1 MTGLRDR
8 RTWRW
13 LPRRLRFRVLG
24 LVDVVALW
32 TLVAALTA
40 GGAWWGL
47 SSYRQHRDYCT
58 ADRELRREGPG
69 GECIG
74 VTAEA
79 YPFDPDLADV
89 LGRIEK
95 ENEEARTSGK
105 PVVSVAV
112 VMPYTSENAGAAMS
126 QELIRHSLQ
135 GAYVAQQAHNHGPA
149 TGDTAV
155 QLLFANVGE
164 DLSHWKT
171 VTDALAA
178 RRGGDAPVVAAIG
191 FPNSDDATL
200 AAVRDGLGPDQIP
213 AVSAVLSSRD
223 MEDPYLFK
231 VSPSTDQF
239 VDALKRYVS
248 ANEVD
253 RENTFMIADDRDDNY
268 VANLRRVFRQEFG
281 ARYGITPDEVERRT
295 ETYQGVKGPS
305 QGTSQIFRRAVAAMC
320 AVDARTVFLAG
331 RDADLPP
338 FLETIDRST
347 SCDRGPD
354 DEPLRILRV
363 STGRDPVTETDE
375 MRRITERN
383 SIEIVTAV
391 AVDAP
396 RWRAGADSDEQIPK
410 AFARFAASYD
420 TYFAQEEPDA
430 LDDGYAVMYH
440 DALTAVGTA
449 VAAAR
454 DSEIDAVTHNDVYD
468 ELRRGSPLEHCAA
481 TCVPGASGV
490 FTFADESAGADPGAG
505 SGRVVG
511 LWPVCKPVPIVTY
524 PVERRDKSPL
534 YRTYQEPGE
543 NTCPPA

>member
-1 MTGLRDR
+1 MRGLRDR

-24 LVDVVALW
+24 LVDVVVLW
-32 TLVAALTA
+32 TLVAALTTA
-40 GGAWWGL
+40 GAWWGL
-47 SSYRQHRDYCT
+47 DSYRQHRDYCT
-58 ADRELRREGPG
+58 ANRDLRRAGQ
-69 GECIG
+69 ECIG

-79 YPFDPDLADV
+79 YSFDPN
-89 LGRIEK
+89 LGDILGLIK
-95 ENEEARTSGK
+95 GENERARTSGK

-112 VMPYTSENAGAAMS
+112 VMPYTAQSPGAAMS
-126 QELIRHSLQ
+126 QELILHSLQ
-135 GAYVAQQAHNHGPA
+135 GAYVAQKSQND
-149 TGDTAV
+149 GDTAV

-200 AAVRDGLGPDQIP
+200 DAVEDGLGPAQIP
-213 AVSAVLSSRD
+213 AVSAVLSSRE
-223 MEDPYLFK
+223 MENPYLFK
-231 VSPSTDQF
+231 VSPSTDQL
-239 VDALKRYVS
+239 VDALQRYVS

-253 RENTFMIADDRDDNY
+253 RKNTFMIADDRDDNY
-268 VANLRRVFRQEFG
+268 VANLRRAFRREFG
-281 ARYGITPDEVERRT
+281 EQYGITPDEVERRT
-295 ETYQGVKGPS
+295 ETYQGIKGPS
-305 QGTSQIFRRAVAAMC
+305 QGTPQIFRRAVDAMC

-338 FLETIDRST
+338 FLKRIDEAS
-347 SCDRGPD
+347 SCDRGSNN
-354 DEPLRILRV
+354 EPLRILRV
-363 STGRDPVTETDE
+363 STGRDPVTESE
-375 MRRITERN
+375 KMRGIAERN
-383 SIEIVTAV
+383 NIEIVTAV

-396 RWRAGADSDEQIPK
+396 GWHAGAVGDKQVPK

-420 TYFAQEEPDA
+420 ERFEEGPDA

-454 DSEIDAVTHNDVYD
+454 DSDIDAVTHNDVYD

-481 TCVPGASGV
+481 GCVPGASGV
-490 FTFADESAGADPGAG
+490 FTFVDESAGAEASAG
-505 SGRVVG
+505 TERVDG
-511 LWPVCKPVPIVTY
+511 LWPVCKPVPIVTF

-534 YRTYQEPGE
+534 YRTYQVPGK
-543 NTCPPA
+543 NTCPAP

>member
-1 MTGLRDR
+1 MRGMRDR

-24 LVDVVALW
+24 LVDVVVLW
-32 TLVAALTA
+32 TLVAALTTA
-40 GGAWWGL
+40 GAWWGL
-47 SSYRQHRDYCT
+47 DSYRQHRDYCT
-58 ADRELRREGPG
+58 ASRDLRRAGQ
-69 GECIG
+69 ECIG

-79 YPFDPDLADV
+79 YSFDPALDGI
-89 LGRIEK
+89 LGLIED
-95 ENEEARTSGK
+95 ENEAARASGK

-112 VMPYTSENAGAAMS
+112 VMPYSAQSPGAAMS
-126 QELIRHSLQ
+126 QELILHSLQ
-135 GAYVAQQAHNHGPA
+135 GAYVAQKSQND
-149 TGDTAV
+149 GDTAV

-164 DLSHWKT
+164 DLSHWET
-171 VTDALAA
+171 VTDALAT

-200 AAVRDGLGPDQIP
+200 AAVRDGLGPARIP

-223 MEDPYLFK
+223 MEHPYLFK

-239 VDALKRYVS
+239 VDALQRYVS

-253 RENTFMIADDRDDNY
+253 RKNTFMIADDRDDNY
-268 VANLRRVFRQEFG
+268 VANLRRAFRREFG
-281 ARYGITPDEVERRT
+281 EQYGITPDEVERRT
-295 ETYQGVKGPS
+295 ETYQGIKGPA
-305 QGTSQIFRRAVAAMC
+305 QGTPQIFRRAVAAMC

-338 FLETIDRST
+338 FLETIDRTS
-347 SCDRGPD
+347 SCDQGSD

-363 STGRDPVTETDE
+363 STGRDPVTGSPA
-375 MRRITERN
+375 MRRIAERN
-383 SIEIVTAV
+383 NIEFVTAA

-396 RWRAGADSDEQIPK
+396 RWRDGADGDEQVPR

-420 TYFAQEEPDA
+420 EHFGKEPDPDA

-454 DSEIDAVTHNDVYD
+454 DSDINAVTHNDVYD

-481 TCVPGASGV
+481 GCVPGASGV
-490 FTFADESAGADPGAG
+490 FTFVDESAGADASAG
-505 SGRVVG
+505 SERVDG
-511 LWPVCKPVPIVTY
+511 LWPVCKPVPMVTF

-534 YRTYQEPGE
+534 YRTYQVPGK
-543 NTCPPA
+543 NACPAP

>member
-1 MTGLRDR
+1 MRGIRDR

-24 LVDVVALW
+24 LVDVVVLW
-32 TLVAALTA
+32 TLVAALTTA
-40 GGAWWGL
+40 GAWWGL
-47 SSYRQHRDYCT
+47 DSYRHHRDYCT
-58 ADRELRREGPG
+58 ANRDLRRVGQ
-69 GECIG
+69 ECIG

-79 YPFDPDLADV
+79 YSFDSDLGDI
-89 LGRIEK
+89 LGRIED
-95 ENEEARTSGK
+95 ENEAARTSGK

-112 VMPYTSENAGAAMS
+112 VMPYTAQSPGAAMS
-126 QELIRHSLQ
+126 QELIQHSLQ

-164 DLSHWKT
+164 DLSHWET

-200 AAVRDGLGPDQIP
+200 AAVREGLRPARIP

-239 VDALKRYVS
+239 VDALQRYVS

-253 RENTFMIADDRDDNY
+253 RKNAFMIADDRDDNY
-268 VANLRRVFRQEFG
+268 VYNLREAFRIEFG
-281 ARYGITPDEVERRT
+281 EQYGINPDEVERPT
-295 ETYQGVKGPS
+295 ETYTGIKGPD
-305 QGTSQIFRRAVAAMC
+305 QGTPQIFRRAVAAMC
-320 AVDARTVFLAG
+320 AVDAHTVFLAG

-338 FLETIDRST
+338 FLETIDRT
-347 SCDRGPD
+347 SSCNQGSDAD
-354 DEPLRILRV
+354 PLRILRV
-363 STGRDPVTETDE
+363 STGRAPETESDE
-375 MRRITERN
+375 MRRIAESN
-383 SIEIVTAV
+383 NIEIVTAV

-396 RWRAGADSDEQIPK
+396 RWRDGADGDEQVPT

-420 TYFAQEEPDA
+420 QHFDENSDTGA

-454 DSEIDAVTHNDVYD
+454 DNEIDAVTHNDVYD
-468 ELRRGSPLEHCAA
+468 ELRRGSPREHCAA
-481 TCVPGASGV
+481 TCVQGASGV
-490 FTFADESAGADPGAG
+490 FTFADESAGAEAG
-505 SGRVVG
+505 EGSERVDG
-511 LWPVCKPVPIVTY
+511 LWPVCKPVPMVTF

-534 YRTYQEPGE
+534 YRTYQVPGK
-543 NTCPPA
+543 NTCPAP

>member
-24 LVDVVALW
+24 LVDVVVLW
-32 TLVAALTA
+32 TLVAALTTA
-40 GGAWWGL
+40 GAWWGL
-47 SSYRQHRDYCT
+47 DSYRQHRDYCT
-58 ADRELRREGPG
+58 ADRELRRAGQ
-69 GECIG
+69 ECIG
-74 VTAEA
+74 VTAKA
-79 YPFDPDLADV
+79 YAFASDLDGI
-89 LGRIEK
+89 LGLIEE
-95 ENEEARTSGK
+95 ENEAARTSGK

-112 VMPYTSENAGAAMS
+112 VMPYTAQSPGAAMS
-126 QELIRHSLQ
+126 QDLIRHSLQ
-135 GAYVAQQAHNHGPA
+135 GAYVAQQAHNHGPT

-164 DLSHWKT
+164 DLSHWET
-171 VTDALAA
+171 VTDALAD

-200 AAVRDGLGPDQIP
+200 DAVRDGLGPAQIP

-223 MEDPYLFK
+223 MEHPYLFK

-239 VDALKRYVS
+239 VDALQRYVS

-253 RENTFMIADDRDDNY
+253 RKNTFMIADDRDDNY
-268 VANLRRVFRQEFG
+268 VANLRQAFRREFG

-295 ETYQGVKGPS
+295 ETYQGIKGPS
-305 QGTSQIFRRAVAAMC
+305 QGTPQIFRRAVAAMC

-338 FLETIDRST
+338 FLETIDRTS
-347 SCDRGPD
+347 SCDRGSD
-354 DEPLRILRV
+354 DDPLRILRV
-363 STGRDPVTETDE
+363 STGRDPVTETDD
-375 MRRITERN
+375 MHRIAERN
-383 SIEIVTAV
+383 NIEIVTAV

-396 RWRAGADSDEQIPK
+396 RWKSGANGDEQIPS
-410 AFARFAASYD
+410 AFARFATSYD
-420 TYFAQEEPDA
+420 EHFEEGPDA

-454 DSEIDAVTHNDVYD
+454 DSDIDAVTHNDVYD

-481 TCVPGASGV
+481 VCVPGASGV
-490 FTFADESAGADPGAG
+490 FTFADESAGADASPG
-505 SGRVVG
+505 SERVVG
-511 LWPVCKPVPIVTY
+511 LWPVCKPVPIVTF

-534 YRTYQEPGE
+534 YRTYQDPGE
-543 NTCPPA
+543 TTCPAP

>member
-32 TLVAALTA
+32 TLVAVLTA

-47 SSYRQHRDYCT
+47 DSYRHHRAYCT
-58 ADRELRREGPG
+58 ADRELRRAGQ
-69 GECIG
+69 ECIG

-79 YPFDPDLADV
+79 YPFASDLDDI
-89 LGRIEK
+89 LGLIED
-95 ENEEARTSGK
+95 ENEAARTSGK

-112 VMPYTSENAGAAMS
+112 VMPYTAKSPGAAMS
-126 QELIRHSLQ
+126 PDLIRHSLQ
-135 GAYVAQQAHNHGPA
+135 GAYVAQRAHNHGPT

-164 DLSHWKT
+164 DLSQWKT
-171 VTDALAA
+171 VTAALAA
-178 RRGGDAPVVAAIG
+178 RVTGDAPVVGAIG
-191 FPNSDDATL
+191 FPNSDEATL
-200 AAVRDGLGPDQIP
+200 ASVRDGLGPARIP

-239 VDALKRYVS
+239 VDALQRYVG
-248 ANEVD
+248 ANGVD
-253 RENTFMIADDRDDNY
+253 RKNTFMIADDRDDNY
-268 VANLRRVFRQEFG
+268 VANLRRAFRREFG
-281 ARYGITPDEVERRT
+281 AQYGITPDEVERRT
-295 ETYQGVKGPS
+295 ETYQGIKGPS
-305 QGTSQIFRRAVAAMC
+305 QGTPQIFRRAVAAMC

-338 FLETIDRST
+338 FLQTIDRTS

-363 STGRDPVTETDE
+363 STGRDPVTGDTE
-375 MRRITERN
+375 MRRIAERN
-383 SIEIVTAV
+383 NIEIVTAV

-396 RWRAGADSDEQIPK
+396 RWRAGADGDEQVPK
-410 AFARFAASYD
+410 AFAHFAASYD
-420 TYFAQEEPDA
+420 EYFAEEGSDA

-490 FTFADESAGADPGAG
+490 FTFADESAGADASAG
-505 SGRVVG
+505 DEQVVG
-511 LWPVCKPVPIVTY
+511 LWPVCKPVPIVTF

-543 NTCPPA
+543 NACPPP